1 MPNIQEAGTYAVRI
15 RDVKFEEAKNGMCLV
30 LPGWAQ
36 INGEER
42 HLNAYLY
49 FNPTLISGGRNQGR
63 PNYEVSAEKCVE
75 LGMSNPFAPSKIGEL
90 EDAEA
95 QFVVE
100 EDTYDGKTRLKVAF
114 VNPLRKPP
122 LTTEQAEAI
131 WAQMTGGAMPEPEPR
146 RPTADG
152 IDPSD
157 NLPF

>member
-1 MPNIQEAGTYAVRI
+1 MPNLENTGTYAVRI

-30 LPGWAQ
+30 LPGWAVVDGAEKR
-36 INGEER
+36 I
-42 HLNAYLY
+42 NAYLY
-49 FNPTLISGGRNQGR
+49 FNTTLISGGKNRGR

-75 LGMSNPFAPSKIGEL
+75 LGMSDPFAPAKIGEL

-95 QFVVE
+95 EFVVE
-100 EDTYDGKTRLKVAF
+100 EDEYKGKTRLKVAF

-131 WAQMTGGAMPEPEPR
+131 WAQMTGGAMPGSE
-146 RPTADG
+146 PTADG